1 MQFKQYKKKLWE
13 AEGLGGEETA
23 DSRSKVVVVLVE
35 SIVFIFF
42 FTSLLMLV
50 PAAIF
55 SALEEDDSGSWNYL
69 NSVYYT
75 FITLST
81 VGFGDMVPGKY
92 MELILIPRSQARLIF
107 ISDRQENAKIHS
119 EVARVTYLIVIILW
133 IIIGMGYIFAVVDV
147 MADTLRSTSKPVK
160 KVLRGIR
167 NQMFVT
173 DYWKKIINEIIEIK
187 QSDINIDDSAVILT
201 GGGSEP
207 CFSIP
212 DTHWID
218 VEEPNAARKAVSTG
232 DINELDQLDASFEEE
247 LNVKTKQGKKT
258 SEIKISENFLT
269 VPGGHRRTRA
279 STPDTDT
286 SFEEINDDTITS
298 LRQFMSVAKIE
309 QPLDVWMQNNLPDGY
324 KKEELREAP
333 TRQVSRAGSI
343 TGTRLA
349 GLAGVTRRNSL
360 KSNISRQ
367 SSRSAMSGPVGD
379 LLEQTTLGE
388 FLAAVENV
396 RRKSQMEL
404 IEPVEDPSDKRKES
418 FVRRIVSSRKNS
430 EETKSIDDINN
441 ANSEGNVT
449 SKEI

>member
-1 MQFKQYKKKLWE
+1 
-13 AEGLGGEETA
+13 
-23 DSRSKVVVVLVE
+23 
-35 SIVFIFF
+35 
-42 FTSLLMLV
+42 
-50 PAAIF
+50 
-55 SALEEDDSGSWNYL
+55 
-69 NSVYYT
+69 
-75 FITLST
+75 
-81 VGFGDMVPGKY
+81 
-92 MELILIPRSQARLIF
+92 
-107 ISDRQENAKIHS
+107 
-119 EVARVTYLIVIILW
+119 
-133 IIIGMGYIFAVVDV
+133 MGYIFAVVDV

-160 KVLRGIR
+160 KALRGIR

-173 DYWKKIINEIIEIK
+173 DYWKRIINEIIEIK
-187 QSDINIDDSAVILT
+187 QSDINIDDSAVLVT

-207 CFSIP
+207 CFKIP

-218 VEEPNAARKAVSTG
+218 VEDPNAVRKAVSTG
-232 DINELDQLDASFEEE
+232 DINQLDQLDASFEEE
-247 LNVKTKQGKKT
+247 LNVKTKSGKKT

-279 STPDTDT
+279 STPDSDG

-324 KKEELREAP
+324 KKEELADAP

-343 TGTRLA
+343 VGTRLSGVG
-349 GLAGVTRRNSL
+349 GLSGVSGVTRRNSV
-360 KSNISRQ
+360 KSNLSRQ

-404 IEPVEDPSDKRKES
+404 IEPVEELSDKRDGRKES

-430 EETKSIDDINN
+430 EETKNMEDINN
-441 ANSEGNVT
+441 ANSEGN
-449 SKEI
+449 I

>member
-1 MQFKQYKKKLWE
+1 MQLVADTDLKQ
-13 AEGLGGEETA
+13 
-23 DSRSKVVVVLVE
+23 RSEMRFV
-35 SIVFIFF
+35 
-42 FTSLLMLV
+42 
-50 PAAIF
+50 
-55 SALEEDDSGSWNYL
+55 
-69 NSVYYT
+69 
-75 FITLST
+75 
-81 VGFGDMVPGKY
+81 
-92 MELILIPRSQARLIF
+92 F
-107 ISDRQENAKIHS
+107 ISDRQENTKIDS

-160 KVLRGIR
+160 KALRGIR

-247 LNVKTKQGKKT
+247 LNVKTKLGKKT

-324 KKEELREAP
+324 RKEELTDAP
-333 TRQVSRAGSI
+333 TRQVSRTGSFAGARVS
-343 TGTRLA
+343 GVNGVSA
-349 GLAGVTRRNSL
+349 VTRRNSV
-360 KSNISRQ
+360 KSNLSRQ
-367 SSRSAMSGPVGD
+367 SSRTAMSGPVGD

-396 RRKSQMEL
+396 RRKSQLEL
-404 IEPVEDPSDKRKES
+404 VEPLEETSDKRDGRKES
-418 FVRRIVSSRKNS
+418 FVRRFVTSRKNS
-430 EETKSIDDINN
+430 EETKNIEDINN
-441 ANSEGNVT
+441 ANSEGNIT